1 VKPAALRVSA
11 AYVAGIFFGS
21 MYLTKEGG
29 RTNLHGGGV
38 RDVKGWSWAHQRQG
52 IRMADYIDRNIL
64 CQAYIHIEPVKETK
78 AQLEELRRH
87 LQAFITSRGQ
97 FFLYEEVATD
107 VEFKEGSLKVYLTIA
122 GALYI
127 AIGQYGSFRDGVNFL
142 AGDAK
147 RLAECVVSESLFMT
161 RSRHD
166 NTIRAEARTGV
177 VGSLKNSID
186 RLSQIREELGDVSLQ
201 TSARHIAELHEQIEK
216 LISNL
221 NDPADPSFVAN
232 GLCELVKELLPSKP
246 PHDPQKPAPAVQVVA
261 LYRKERD
268 EIVAYLSMIA
278 KKKR

>member
-1 VKPAALRVSA
+1 
-11 AYVAGIFFGS
+11 
-21 MYLTKEGG
+21 
-29 RTNLHGGGV
+29 
-38 RDVKGWSWAHQRQG
+38 
-52 IRMADYIDRNIL
+52 MADYIDRNIL

-78 AQLEELRRH
+78 AQLEELKRH

-147 RLAECVVSESLFMT
+147 RLAECVVSESLFIT

-177 VGSLKNSID
+177 VGALKSAID
-186 RLSQIREELGDVSLQ
+186 RLNQIREELGDVSPQ
-201 TSARHIAELHEQIEK
+201 TSARHIAELREQVEK

-221 NDPADPSFVAN
+221 NDPADPPYVAN

-246 PHDPQKPAPAVQVVA
+246 PHDPKKPAPSQQMVA
-261 LYRKERD
+261 FYRKER
-268 EIVAYLSMIA
+268 EELISYLSKLT
-278 KKKR
+278 KKG